1 MSFVLVRS
9 CGAAY
14 MLLVAIMTITCVHH
28 KHTSRT
34 IVHKHA
40 SFQKNTRVELQNT
53 RMLPTRVLKSLNRAV
68 PQLFAYVTV
77 PNLAKITSDCVSPY
91 PIKRN
96 FKLDIS
102 LPYTTDKS
110 IYRSV
115 TDLLYLLH
123 VCYMSVTVF

>member
-1 MSFVLVRS
+1 
-9 CGAAY
+9 
-14 MLLVAIMTITCVHH
+14 
-28 KHTSRT
+28 
-34 IVHKHA
+34 
-40 SFQKNTRVELQNT
+40 
-53 RMLPTRVLKSLNRAV
+53 MLPTRVLKSLNRAV

-77 PNLAKITSDCVSPY
+77 PNLAKITYYCVSPY

-102 LPYTTDKS
+102 FPYTTDKS

-123 VCYMSVTVF
+123 VCYSALTYLGQINRVVIDLLHTYLS